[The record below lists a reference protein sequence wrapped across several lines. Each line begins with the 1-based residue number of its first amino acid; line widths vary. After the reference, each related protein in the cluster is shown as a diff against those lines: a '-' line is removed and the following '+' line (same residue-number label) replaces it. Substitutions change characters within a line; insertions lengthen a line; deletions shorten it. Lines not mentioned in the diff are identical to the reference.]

1 MNQLSIAAFVGT
13 INQHEA
19 TLINAR
25 DLHAHL
31 GVETKFG
38 TWIIRRIEDFGF
50 VKNEDFTIAEPLPKN
65 GKRENT
71 GLSNWFGG
79 ENKIEYHITLDM
91 AKELCMVER
100 SDIGRAARRYFIEM
114 EKEHRDA
121 VPAWAIEQWSTH
133 QAQLA
138 AAQAALL
145 QASTM
150 ARDVARL
157 LRAGLSNAE
166 IAKLKDCSETTVTKY
181 RAQLKAAGLLNGMAV
196 LRNGTRTAPAQLV
209 LAGV

>member
-1 MNQLSIAAFVGT
+1 MKHLSIAAFAGT
-13 INQHEA
+13 INQQEA

-25 DLHAHL
+25 ELHAHL
-31 GVETKFG
+31 RVETKFS
-38 TWIIRRIEDFGF
+38 TWIVRRVEDFGF
-50 VKNEDFTIAEPLPKN
+50 IKNEDFIVVEPLPKN
-65 GKRENT
+65 GKQLST
-71 GLSNWFGG
+71 GGSGWFG
-79 ENKIEYHITLDM
+79 ESKIDYHITLDM

-100 SDIGRAARRYFIEM
+100 SEIGRQARRYFIEM

-150 ARDVARL
+150 ARDVVRL

>member
-1 MNQLSIAAFVGT
+1 MNTTALST
-13 INQHEA
+13 INAFSGEINQQPV
-19 TLINAR
+19 TLVNAE
-25 DLHAHL
+25 DLHAYL
-31 GVETKFG
+31 GIQTPFAK
-38 TWIIRRIEDFGF
+38 WILRRIEEYEFTRDL
-50 VKNEDFTIAEPLPKN
+50 DFTVTDKFVQVRA
-65 GKRENT
+65 GGFFGSREVQ
-71 GLSNWFGG
+71 
-79 ENKIEYHITLDM
+79 KPEYHITLDM

-150 ARDVARL
+150 ARDVVRL

-166 IAKLKDCSETTVTKY
+166 IAKLKDCSETTVTKH